1 MTTYRVPVA
10 DPLLL
15 ERDSWLPVEG
25 FRLIS
30 ADGPWLA
37 HPDVTICTF
46 EDDNAPA
53 ALEGKLVDLVMTRE
67 SADGPVRITG
77 RTVLAP

>member
-1 MTTYRVPVA
+1 MTRYRALVA
-10 DPLLL
+10 DSLLTQA
-15 ERDSWLPVEG
+15 DYWTPVKG

-46 EDDNAPA
+46 EDDGAPEE
-53 ALEGKLVDLVMTRE
+53 LEGKLVEPVFMRY
-67 SADGPVRITG
+67 ADGHVTIIDRS
-77 RTVLAP
+77 VAS